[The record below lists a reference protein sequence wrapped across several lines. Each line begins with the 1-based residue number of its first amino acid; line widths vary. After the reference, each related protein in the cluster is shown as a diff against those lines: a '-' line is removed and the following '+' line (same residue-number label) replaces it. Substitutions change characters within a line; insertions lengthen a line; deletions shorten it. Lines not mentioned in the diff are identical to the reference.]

1 MTQQEEFQKYLYLLI
16 YEREYHKEVIF
27 GCSATLHKNVNLK
40 KRKCLKSE
48 EELPFSYV
56 INCSK

>member
-1 MTQQEEFQKYLYLLI
+1 M

-27 GCSATLHKNVNLK
+27 GCIATLHKKVNLK

-48 EELPFSYV
+48 EVPFGYV
-56 INCSK
+56 INCIN